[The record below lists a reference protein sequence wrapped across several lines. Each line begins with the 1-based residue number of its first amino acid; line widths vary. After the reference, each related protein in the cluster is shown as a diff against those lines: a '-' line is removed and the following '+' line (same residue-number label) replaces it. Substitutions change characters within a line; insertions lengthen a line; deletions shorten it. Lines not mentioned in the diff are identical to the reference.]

1 MRFLLRLVG
10 NLFLALGSLFL
21 AVGVVFAVGDI
32 ARSLAADAE
41 RLLPVGEAL
50 ALLGANFDPT
60 ATGSATVAVAYAT
73 ISNWSMAV
81 TAGAIGVVLLLL
93 GRKPRRVRRD
103 ALR

>member
-1 MRFLLRLVG
+1 MRFLLRLV
-10 NLFLALGSLFL
+10 GSLFL

-32 ARSLAADAE
+32 ARSLAADAT
-41 RLLPVGEAL
+41 RLLPVGESL
-50 ALLGANFDPT
+50 ALLGVDFDPA
-60 ATGSATVAVAYAT
+60 ATGSATVAVAYAA